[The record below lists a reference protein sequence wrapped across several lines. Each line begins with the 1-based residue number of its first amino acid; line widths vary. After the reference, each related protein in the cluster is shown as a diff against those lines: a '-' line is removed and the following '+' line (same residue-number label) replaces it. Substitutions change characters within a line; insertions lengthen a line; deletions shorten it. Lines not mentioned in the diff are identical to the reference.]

1 MHLQIKTSAMF
12 EETVSHSVGSHRR
25 FNFSNATEFALLLE
39 QRRLLCALEG
49 VCS

>member
-1 MHLQIKTSAMF
+1 MQLQIKTSVMF

-25 FNFSNATEFALLLE
+25 FNFSIAIEFAVVLE
-39 QRRLLCALEG
+39 QRHLLCALKG